1 VNNWL
6 EPLFII
12 TIEDAAAVLIF
23 FNLTRRNVMKKTPRF
38 LFFAVVAGCAMLFSQ
53 VQAQAAEST
62 FDTVK
67 KRGYLNCIIGNSFV
81 GFYTVDD
88 KGTWS
93 GMDIDICRSVAAAV
107 FGDKDKVKF
116 NSVQWAQSFTSIKS
130 GAGDLLSK
138 GMTWTLSRDSS
149 QGLDFLDT
157 YFYDGQGFMVRK
169 DSGIKS
175 ALELKGATV
184 CVLTGTSSELN
195 LTDFNRLHNL
205 NMKPVVFDDASV
217 RNTAFFNNNCD
228 VMTNDRSG
236 LAAAR
241 STAPNPNDYVVLP
254 ETISKEALSF
264 AVRQNDSTWANVV
277 KWTFA
282 ALVEAEELG
291 ITSKNIDEIRK
302 TTTDPVVKR
311 FLGLEGDLNKGLG
324 LPADW
329 AYQVIKQVGNYG
341 EVYER
346 NLGPDTALALDRK
359 GTLNAL
365 WKDGGLLYSK
375 SFR

>member
-1 VNNWL
+1 MKKMNKSLLV
-6 EPLFII
+6 
-12 TIEDAAAVLIF
+12 AAAVSC
-23 FNLTRRNVMKKTPRF
+23 T
-38 LFFAVVAGCAMLFSQ
+38 MLFSQ
-53 VQAQAAEST
+53 VQVKAANST
-62 FDTVK
+62 FDTVQ

-195 LTDFNRLHNL
+195 LTDFNRSNNL
-205 NMKPVVFDDASV
+205 GMKPVVFDDASV

-241 STAPNPNDYVVLP
+241 STAPNPDEYEVLP

-264 AVRQNDSTWANVV
+264 AVRQNDSGWANVV

-282 ALVEAEELG
+282 ALLEAEELG

-302 TTTDPVVKR
+302 TTTNPVVKR
-311 FLGLEGDLNKGLG
+311 FLGLEGDLHKGLG
-324 LPADW
+324 LQADW
-329 AYQVIKQVGNYG
+329 AYQVIKQVGNYA
-341 EVYER
+341 EVYDR
-346 NLGPDTALALDRK
+346 NLGPDTALGLDRE
-359 GTLNAL
+359 GTLNQL
-365 WKDGGLLYSK
+365 WKNGGLFYSK

>member
-1 VNNWL
+1 
-6 EPLFII
+6 
-12 TIEDAAAVLIF
+12 
-23 FNLTRRNVMKKTPRF
+23 MKKTTKI
-38 LFFAVVAGCAMLFSQ
+38 LLIAVVAICGMLLSQ
-53 VQAQAAEST
+53 VQASAAEST
-62 FDTVK
+62 LKTVQT
-67 KRGYLNCIIGNSFV
+67 RGYLNCIIGNAFV
-81 GFYTVDD
+81 GFYTVDKD
-88 KGTWS
+88 GKWS

-116 NSVQWAQSFTSIKS
+116 NVVQWAQSFTSIKS

-138 GMTWTLSRDSS
+138 GMTWTLSRDTS

-195 LTDFNRLHNL
+195 LTDFNRSHNL
-205 NMKPVVFDDASV
+205 NMTPVVFDNASV
-217 RNTAFFNNNCD
+217 RNAAFFNKNCD

-241 STAPNPNDYVVLP
+241 SSAQNPDDYVVLP

-264 AVRQNDSTWANVV
+264 AVRQNDSAWANVV

-282 ALVEAEELG
+282 ALLEAEELG
-291 ITSKNIDEIRK
+291 INSKNIDKIRK
-302 TTTDPVVKR
+302 TTTNPVVRR

-324 LPADW
+324 LSPDW
-329 AYQVIKQVGNYG
+329 AYQVIKQVGNYD
-341 EVYER
+341 EIYER
-346 NLGPDTALALDRK
+346 NLGPNTALALDRK
-359 GTLNAL
+359 GTLNEL
-365 WKDGGLLYSK
+365 WTRGGLLYSK

>member
-1 VNNWL
+1 
-6 EPLFII
+6 
-12 TIEDAAAVLIF
+12 
-23 FNLTRRNVMKKTPRF
+23 MKKTTRM
-38 LFFAVVAGCAMLFSQ
+38 LSMAMVIVCATLLLQSQ
-53 VQAQAAEST
+53 VSAEEST
-62 FDTVK
+62 LDIVK
-67 KRGYLNCIIGNSFV
+67 KRGYLTCIIGNSFV
-81 GFYTVDD
+81 GFYTVDE
-88 KGTWS
+88 KGQWS

-116 NSVQWAQSFTSIKS
+116 ESVQWAQSFTSIKS

-138 GMTWTLSRDSS
+138 GMTWTLSRDTS

-169 DSGIKS
+169 DLGIKS

-195 LTDFNRLHNL
+195 LTDFNRTHKLGI
-205 NMKPVVFDDASV
+205 KPVVFDDSAV
-217 RNTAFFNNNCD
+217 RNAAFFNNNCD
-228 VMTNDRSG
+228 AITNDRSG

-241 STAPNPNDYVVLP
+241 SSAANPDDYVVLP

-282 ALVEAEELG
+282 ALLEAEELD
-291 ITSKNIDEIRK
+291 INSKNVDEVRK
-302 TTTDPVVKR
+302 STKNPIVKR
-311 FLGLEGDLNKGLG
+311 FLGTEGDLHKGLG
-324 LPADW
+324 LNADW
-329 AYQVIKQVGNYG
+329 AYQVIKQVGNYA
-341 EVYER
+341 EIYDR

-359 GTLNAL
+359 GTLNEL
-365 WKDGGLLYSK
+365 WTRGGLLYSK

>member
-1 VNNWL
+1 M
-6 EPLFII
+6 
-12 TIEDAAAVLIF
+12 
-23 FNLTRRNVMKKTPRF
+23 TRI
-38 LFFAVVAGCAMLFSQ
+38 LSIALLVVFGMMFSQ
-53 VQAQAAEST
+53 GQANAEESVLKTVQE
-62 FDTVK
+62 
-67 KRGYLNCIIGNSFV
+67 RGYLNCIIGNSFV
-81 GFYTVDD
+81 GFYTVN
-88 KGTWS
+88 KEGEWS

-116 NSVQWAQSFTSIKS
+116 NPVQWAQSFTSIKS
-130 GAGDLLSK
+130 GAGDLMSK
-138 GMTWTLSRDSS
+138 GMTWTLSRDTS

-175 ALELKGATV
+175 ARELKGATV

-195 LTDFNRLHNL
+195 LTDYNRTNNL
-205 NMKPVVFDDASV
+205 NMKPVVFDDSSL
-217 RNTAFFNNNCD
+217 RNDAFFKNNCD

-241 STAPNPNDYVVLP
+241 SAAPKPDDYIVLP
-254 ETISKEALSF
+254 ETISKEALAF
-264 AVRQNDSTWANVV
+264 AVRQNDSAWANVV

-291 ITSKNIDEIRK
+291 INSKNIDEIRK
-302 TTTDPVVKR
+302 TTTNPTIRR

-329 AYQVIKQVGNYG
+329 AYQVVKQVGNYG
-341 EVYER
+341 EVYDR
-346 NLGPDTALALDRK
+346 NLGPNTALALDRK
-359 GTLNAL
+359 GTLNEL
-365 WKDGGLLYSK
+365 WTHGGLLYAK

>member
-1 VNNWL
+1 
-6 EPLFII
+6 
-12 TIEDAAAVLIF
+12 
-23 FNLTRRNVMKKTPRF
+23 MKKTTKI
-38 LFFAVVAGCAMLFSQ
+38 LLIAVLAIFAMPFSQ
-53 VQAQAAEST
+53 VQTNAAEST
-62 FDTVK
+62 FKTVQD
-67 KRGYLNCIIGNSFV
+67 RGYLNCIIGNAFV
-81 GFYTVDD
+81 GFYTVD
-88 KGTWS
+88 KSGNWS

-116 NSVQWAQSFTSIKS
+116 KSVQWAQSFTSIKS
-130 GAGDLLSK
+130 GAGDMLSK
-138 GMTWTLSRDSS
+138 GMTWTLSRDTS

-195 LTDFNRLHNL
+195 LTDYNRSNSLNL
-205 NMKPVVFDDASV
+205 KPVVFDDASV

-228 VMTNDRSG
+228 VITNDRSG

-241 STAPNPNDYVVLP
+241 SSAANPNDYVVLP
-254 ETISKEALSF
+254 ETISKEALAF
-264 AVRQNDSTWANVV
+264 AVRQNDSAWANVV

-282 ALVEAEELG
+282 ALLEAEELG
-291 ITSKNIDEIRK
+291 IDSKNVDNIRK
-302 TTTDPVVKR
+302 TTANPVVKR
-311 FLGLEGDLNKGLG
+311 FLGLEGDLHKGLG
-324 LPADW
+324 LSADW
-329 AYQVIKQVGNYG
+329 AYQVIKQVGNYA

-346 NLGPDTALALDRK
+346 NLGPNTPLALDRK
-359 GTLNAL
+359 GSLNEL
-365 WKDGGLLYSK
+365 WTRGGLLYSK

>member
-1 VNNWL
+1 
-6 EPLFII
+6 
-12 TIEDAAAVLIF
+12 
-23 FNLTRRNVMKKTPRF
+23 MKKTPKF

-53 VQAQAAEST
+53 VQAQAAESI
-62 FDTVK
+62 FDTVQ

-107 FGDKDKVKF
+107 FGDKDRVKF

-195 LTDFNRLHNL
+195 LTDFNRLNNL
-205 NMKPVVFDDASV
+205 KMTPVVFDDASV

-241 STAPNPNDYVVLP
+241 STAPNPDAYVVLP

-264 AVRQNDSTWANVV
+264 AVRQNDSAWANVV

-291 ITSKNIDEIRK
+291 ITSKNVDEIRK
-302 TTTDPVVKR
+302 TTSDPVVKR

-346 NLGPDTALALDRK
+346 NLGPNTALALDRE

>member
-1 VNNWL
+1 
-6 EPLFII
+6 
-12 TIEDAAAVLIF
+12 
-23 FNLTRRNVMKKTPRF
+23 MKKTPRF
-38 LFFAVVAGCAMLFSQ
+38 LLVTVVAGCAMLFSQ

-138 GMTWTLSRDSS
+138 GMTWTLSRDTS

-169 DSGIKS
+169 DSGIES

-195 LTDFNRLHNL
+195 LTDFNRLNKL

-241 STAPNPNDYVVLP
+241 STAPNPDDYVVLP

-291 ITSKNIDEIRK
+291 ISSKNIDEIRK
-302 TTTDPVVKR
+302 TTADPVIKR

-341 EVYER
+341 EVYDR
-346 NLGPDTALALDRK
+346 NLGPNTALALNRE
-359 GTLNAL
+359 GSLNAL
-365 WKDGGLLYSK
+365 WRDGGLLYSK

>member
-1 VNNWL
+1 
-6 EPLFII
+6 
-12 TIEDAAAVLIF
+12 
-23 FNLTRRNVMKKTPRF
+23 MKKMTRF
-38 LFFAVVAGCAMLFSQ
+38 LSLAVAAGCVMLFSQ
-53 VQAQAAEST
+53 VQADAAEST
-62 FDTVK
+62 FETVK

-107 FGDKDKVKF
+107 FADKEKVKF

-175 ALELKGATV
+175 AMELKGATV

-195 LTDFNRLHNL
+195 LTDFNRTNNL
-205 NMKPVVFDDASV
+205 NMTPVVFDDSSV
-217 RNTAFFNNNCD
+217 RNAAFFNNNCD

-241 STAPNPNDYVVLP
+241 STAVNPSEYVVLP

-282 ALVEAEELG
+282 ALLEAEELG
-291 ITSKNIDEIRK
+291 ITSENIDEVRK
-302 TTTDPVVKR
+302 TTANPVVKR
-311 FLGLEGDLNKGLG
+311 FLGLEGDLHKGLG
-324 LPADW
+324 LPRDW
-329 AYQVIKQVGNYG
+329 AYQVIKQVGNYA

-346 NLGPDTALALDRK
+346 NLGPKTALALERK
-359 GTLNAL
+359 GTLNDL
-365 WKDGGLLYSK
+365 WTQGGLLYSK

>member
-1 VNNWL
+1 MKKMNKSLLV
-6 EPLFII
+6 
-12 TIEDAAAVLIF
+12 AAAVSC
-23 FNLTRRNVMKKTPRF
+23 T
-38 LFFAVVAGCAMLFSQ
+38 MLFSQ
-53 VQAQAAEST
+53 IQSKAAQST
-62 FDTVK
+62 FDTVQ

-184 CVLTGTSSELN
+184 
-195 LTDFNRLHNL
+195 
-205 NMKPVVFDDASV
+205 
-217 RNTAFFNNNCD
+217 
-228 VMTNDRSG
+228 
-236 LAAAR
+236 
-241 STAPNPNDYVVLP
+241 
-254 ETISKEALSF
+254 
-264 AVRQNDSTWANVV
+264 
-277 KWTFA
+277 
-282 ALVEAEELG
+282 
-291 ITSKNIDEIRK
+291 
-302 TTTDPVVKR
+302 
-311 FLGLEGDLNKGLG
+311 
-324 LPADW
+324 
-329 AYQVIKQVGNYG
+329 
-341 EVYER
+341 
-346 NLGPDTALALDRK
+346 
-359 GTLNAL
+359 
-365 WKDGGLLYSK
+365 
-375 SFR
+375 

>member
-1 VNNWL
+1 
-6 EPLFII
+6 
-12 TIEDAAAVLIF
+12 
-23 FNLTRRNVMKKTPRF
+23 MKKMTRF
-38 LFFAVVAGCAMLFSQ
+38 LSLAVAAGCVMLFSQ
-53 VQAQAAEST
+53 VQANAAEST
-62 FDTVK
+62 FETVK

-195 LTDFNRLHNL
+195 LTDFNRTNNL
-205 NMKPVVFDDASV
+205 SMKPVVFDDSSV

-241 STAPNPNDYVVLP
+241 STAPNPDDYVVLP

-282 ALVEAEELG
+282 ALLEAEELG

-302 TTTDPVVKR
+302 TSTNPVVKR

-329 AYQVIKQVGNYG
+329 AYQVIKQIGNYA
-341 EVYER
+341 EMYER

>member
-1 VNNWL
+1 
-6 EPLFII
+6 
-12 TIEDAAAVLIF
+12 
-23 FNLTRRNVMKKTPRF
+23 MKKTPKF
-38 LFFAVVAGCAMLFSQ
+38 LLVAVVAGCAMLFSQ
-53 VQAQAAEST
+53 VQAKAAEST

-138 GMTWTLSRDSS
+138 GMTWTLSRDTS

-302 TTTDPVVKR
+302 TTKDPVVKR

>member
-1 VNNWL
+1 
-6 EPLFII
+6 
-12 TIEDAAAVLIF
+12 
-23 FNLTRRNVMKKTPRF
+23 MKKKTYALLIAF
-38 LFFAVVAGCAMLFSQ
+38 TALCGILVLQLQAM
-53 VQAQAAEST
+53 AAEST
-62 FDTVK
+62 LDTVV
-67 KRGYLNCIIGNSFV
+67 KRGHLNCIIGNSFV
-81 GFYTVDD
+81 GFYTVDE
-88 KGTWS
+88 KGEWS

-107 FGDKDKVKF
+107 FGDKSKVKF

-138 GMTWTLSRDSS
+138 GMTWTLSRDTA

-169 DSGIKS
+169 DLGVTS

-195 LTDFNRLHNL
+195 LTDFSRTNKLDI
-205 NMKPVVFDDASV
+205 KPVVFDDSAV

-228 VMTNDRSG
+228 AITNDKSG

-241 STAPNPNDYVVLP
+241 SSADNPADYVVLP

-264 AVRQNDSTWANVV
+264 AVRQNDSAWANVV

-282 ALVEAEELG
+282 AMLEAEELG
-291 ITSKNIDEIRK
+291 INSENIDSIRD
-302 TTTDPVVKR
+302 TTKNPVIKR
-311 FLGLEGDLNKGLG
+311 FLGLEGDLHKGLG
-324 LPADW
+324 LNADW
-329 AYQVIKQVGNYG
+329 AYQVIKQVGNYA
-341 EVYER
+341 EIYDR

-359 GTLNAL
+359 GTLNEL
-365 WKDGGLLYSK
+365 WTQGGLLYSK